1 MVEKNS
7 NGGALATGPTI
18 ETRLGRA
25 NGPSGRTV
33 CSEARSSSGPR
44 SDGRDLVRQD
54 GKVSPGIG
62 VALWA
67 SCLGL
72 LGVLY
77 GMAPAAQGQELVA
90 AELQGELLRLEVDGG
105 LKSVRHFVLEDPP
118 RLVLDLHGI
127 RSTSTVLPDASE
139 ADSVAGVRTGRHR
152 DKLRVVVDFERALR
166 AYRVRRSKRVV
177 EVELDSDLSK
187 APPDSV
193 HKPEEVAAAE
203 RALRLETDGGLE
215 NVRHFVM
222 ADPPRLVLDLYGVQD
237 VSVALNSAPDPLSI
251 EGLRKARHLNKI
263 RVVIDFERPLEAYR
277 VRRSGSVVGGRH
289 EVGGVGREAGR
300 SPTGR
305 IPTGGA
311 ANLAGCRYP
320 PTPPALQSGPAAL
333 VPPAAPGVPNPWQ
346 DTDPIGTAIRGM
358 LTHESAYSVRQ
369 SRASAVPVAGREEP
383 IGPTVVQ
390 RRN

>member
-1 MVEKNS
+1 
-7 NGGALATGPTI
+7 
-18 ETRLGRA
+18 
-25 NGPSGRTV
+25 
-33 CSEARSSSGPR
+33 
-44 SDGRDLVRQD
+44 
-54 GKVSPGIG
+54 
-62 VALWA
+62 
-67 SCLGL
+67 
-72 LGVLY
+72 
-77 GMAPAAQGQELVA
+77 MAPAAQGQELVA

-187 APPDSV
+187 GPPDSV
-193 HKPEEVAAAE
+193 RKPEEVAAAE

-277 VRRSGSVVGGRH
+277 VRRSGSVV
-289 EVGGVGREAGR
+289 EVDMR
-300 SPTGR
+300 SVAL
-305 IPTGGA
+305 GA
-311 ANLAGCRYP
+311 KPAAARRVVSRPEVP
-320 PTPPALQSGPAAL
+320 PTSRVAATRPLPPALQSGPAAL